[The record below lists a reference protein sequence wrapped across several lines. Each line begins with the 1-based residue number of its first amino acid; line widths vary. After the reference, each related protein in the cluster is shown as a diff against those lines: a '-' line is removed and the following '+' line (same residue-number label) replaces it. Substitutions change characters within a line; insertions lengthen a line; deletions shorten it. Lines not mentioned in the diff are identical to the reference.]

1 VLVQCAREHLP
12 DSPLRVIMW
21 KSPWSHLPVNEKNPF
36 PSHPFWDYSLQL
48 YGRPGVEAACL
59 TLQDEFDLD
68 VNIVLFCLWA
78 GAAGP
83 GRLTAEEISE
93 CITRGGRWQREVVQ
107 RLRHIRRTLKHDALG
122 ATPPL
127 VEVFRPRAQNLELAA
142 EHAQQLLLASI
153 VPESRGVVD
162 SSAAVDNLRAYFNET
177 GLAADGNVREAVLII
192 LNQAFAD
199 MDPIDI
205 EALWTA

>member
-21 KSPWSHLPVNEKNPF
+21 KSPWSHLPVNEKN
-36 PSHPFWDYSLQL
+36 
-48 YGRPGVEAACL
+48 PGVEAACL